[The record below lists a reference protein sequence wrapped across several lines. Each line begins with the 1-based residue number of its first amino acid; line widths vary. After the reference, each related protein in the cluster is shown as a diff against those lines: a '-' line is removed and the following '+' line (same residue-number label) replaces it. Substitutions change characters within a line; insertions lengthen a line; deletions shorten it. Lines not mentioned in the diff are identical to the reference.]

1 MRFLVDFWGVLK
13 NLEIRILLL
22 TPIYYFKIECARVIR
37 HELLAT
43 YYSID
48 LKYLI
53 ARTQDLQYSFPDVLL
68 IQQMLETSTSFIV
81 LIILSLCISAI
92 LISGITYLLVQ
103 KTKGTWQCYS
113 TWIETKKYSA
123 WMYILSICYLVLSS
137 GTKMCYIEAP
147 VIFCTSASLL
157 SIFTL
162 GLLANVFV
170 TYYVFCYCRLLSV
183 YKGFVLHFFS
193 HIRIY

>member
-92 LISGITYLLVQ
+92 LISGIAFV
-103 KTKGTWQCYS
+103 KTKGTWHCYS
-113 TWIETKKYSA
+113 TWIEIKKYSA
-123 WMYILSICYLVLSS
+123 WMYILSICFLVL
-137 GTKMCYIEAP
+137 
-147 VIFCTSASLL
+147 
-157 SIFTL
+157 
-162 GLLANVFV
+162 
-170 TYYVFCYCRLLSV
+170 
-183 YKGFVLHFFS
+183 
-193 HIRIY
+193 